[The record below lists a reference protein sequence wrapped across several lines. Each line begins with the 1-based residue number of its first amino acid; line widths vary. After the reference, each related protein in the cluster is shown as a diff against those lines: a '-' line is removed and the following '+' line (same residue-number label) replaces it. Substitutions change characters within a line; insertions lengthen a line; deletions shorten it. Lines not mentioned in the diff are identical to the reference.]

1 MNEKYP
7 RIKMSNEIFDIKV
20 HNMCNLNKVWWV
32 VLRYDGEIKKDF
44 DDYLT
49 QLSILKNKQYWE
61 RLVYTDLKGKFYFE
75 ELW

>member
-1 MNEKYP
+1 M
-7 RIKMSNEIFDIKV
+7 
-20 HNMCNLNKVWWV
+20 
-32 VLRYDGEIKKDF
+32 LRYDGEIKKDF

-75 ELW
+75 EL